1 MHVACRPWANKA
13 NIINFLPH
21 RMSTARS
28 QVFTTAAGR
37 CKNTKQVSSKWQE
50 KKTKDK
56 KTPCT
61 LKAPSTERTKSEY
74 NLKTAPSP
82 FFPASPPSA
91 PPFCM
96 RTGTSGSRSNR
107 CDAKCWHFYF
117 MFLGF
122 GFFLVKDSTWKIFAS
137 DSHRGGS
144 VPLRL
149 KRKMSNEKKRTPS
162 PSASFLYMCEKQHPE
177 LSEYSPLH
185 HHHHQQ
191 PPPS

>member
-82 FFPASPPSA
+82 FFPPPA

-122 GFFLVKDSTWKIFAS
+122 GFFWLFFWLKIRHEKYLPVIRRKRSPSFKEKN
-137 DSHRGGS
+137 
-144 VPLRL
+144 V
-149 KRKMSNEKKRTPS
+149 KRKKKNTLSIR
-162 PSASFLYMCEKQHPE
+162 FL
-177 LSEYSPLH
+177 PLH
-185 HHHHQQ
+185 VWKTTPRIIRIFT
-191 PPPS
+191 PPPPPPPPTPPS